1 MAKTE
6 VVTLRVSEDVK
17 KELKKAFGENATIS
31 DMVRGCI
38 DNYLNKI
45 EEIESGIAIVKVP
58 MEHVSIEEADELY
71 TIFRDL
77 EDKVSS
83 RIIKHSKPEDLEGL
97 RGLEGLRLLQE
108 TKNSLIKA
116 RYAKEIKEKRDMKRK
131 EIDKSFNGINMAQ
144 TTDEQPEVKEV
155 K

>member
-45 EEIESGIAIVKVP
+45 AEIESGIAIVKVP